1 MSAVFSPKR
10 CLSVCH
16 SRVSLYVLSTFSRSA
31 LSLLV
36 CFAVGRSCLLSFLAH
51 TQALT
56 QTRTH
61 TRPHTQNT
69 HTIART
75 QPHLHAHTHTHANRN
90 IRAERQK
97 LVREQQAI
105 ESKVCECVCVCAYMC
120 VYVSECWC
128 GCLCLSLF
136 VLVFACS
143 FLSSSHVRISFILT
157 SPFRH
162 FRQFFLFFLFFWV
175 FDSMIAGQRRVQ
187 QDQQTREGRQQ
198 GFVFCVCVCVCV
210 SPCRVV
216 RCLLGLCVCCWSTR
230 YQATCFIDAS
240 LIIPNSTQHRDR
252 GACGEASRGQ
262 PGQIQTEAR

>member
-1 MSAVFSPKR
+1 MF
-10 CLSVCH
+10 CLRSLVLR
-16 SRVSLYVLSTFSRSA
+16 SVSLYA
-31 LSLLV
+31 LPLAVHVCCRFLLTHKHSLKH
-36 CFAVGRSCLLSFLAH
+36 ARTHAR
-51 TQALT
+51 
-56 QTRTH
+56 TRKTH
-61 TRPHTQNT
+61 TRSHAHNPTYMHT
-69 HTIART
+69 
-75 QPHLHAHTHTHANRN
+75 HTHTHANRN

-175 FDSMIAGQRRVQ
+175 FDSIAGQRRVQ

-198 GFVFCVCVCVCV
+198 GFVFCVCVCVRFALSCGTLSAGSV
-210 SPCRVV
+210 CLLLVNSISSNLLHLRLADHSKLNTTQRS
-216 RCLLGLCVCCWSTR
+216 RCLWRSVARPTR
-230 YQATCFIDAS
+230 T
-240 LIIPNSTQHRDR
+240 NSN
-252 GACGEASRGQ
+252 
-262 PGQIQTEAR
+262 